1 MWFLRIP
8 KESIPL
14 KTIAILIA
22 PMSRSKLHDAGEL
35 VSRFGA
41 NFSLSKPET
50 QKTRSTGF

>member
-22 PMSRSKLHDAGEL
+22 PMSRSKHDAGEL
-35 VSRFGA
+35 VSRFGV